1 MNWLKNPYPFI
12 FEDRSTRLKLSLF
25 VFTFVSFFLL
35 VFKPFS
41 FDHLIRIPLL
51 NAAFSYGLMA
61 SVVSL
66 VVVKFCMLLW
76 PKQVNEQKWTA
87 GRELIL
93 LNLILLSITIA
104 NLFLSKYTLING
116 VTASNFFAC
125 LKEDLLHTYS
135 IGFFPVILMTLL
147 NYSVR
152 LRTNLLASQKLNSGI
167 NELDDTRTSNAVSE
181 LVEIKS
187 TVKSNDIVLSPS
199 NLIYLMADG
208 NYVEFHLFESGQ
220 YRREIIRNTLN
231 NIEEQLANHNFLFRS
246 HRTYMVN
253 MNCIED
259 TKGNAQGYQLSLRN
273 SEHTVPVSR
282 TKLSEFNA
290 RFSEFRS

>member
-1 MNWLKNPYPFI
+1 MNWFKNPYPFI
-12 FEDRSTRLKLSLF
+12 FEERSTRLKLSLF
-25 VFTFVSFFLL
+25 VFAFVSFFLL

-51 NAAFSYGLMA
+51 NAALSYGFMA
-61 SVVSL
+61 ALVSL
-66 VVVKFCMLLW
+66 VVVKLGMALW
-76 PKQVNEQKWTA
+76 PRQVNEQAWTV
-87 GRELIL
+87 GKELIL

-104 NLFLSKYTLING
+104 NLFLSKYTLTDGINSG
-116 VTASNFFAC
+116 NFFDC
-125 LKEDLLHTYS
+125 LQEDLLHTYS
-135 IGFFPVILMTLL
+135 IGFFPVLLMTLI

-152 LRTNLLASQKLNSGI
+152 LRTNLSASEKLNYGI
-167 NELDDTRTSNAVSE
+167 NLLDKTRTSNSVSE
-181 LVEIKS
+181 VIEIKS
-187 TVKSNDIVLSPS
+187 AIKSNDIVLSPS

-231 NIEEQLANHNFLFRS
+231 SVEEQLANHNFLFRS

-253 MNCIED
+253 MNCIQD
-259 TKGNAQGYQLSLRN
+259 TKGNAQGYQLRLRN